1 MHYVFVSQVAAHD
14 VIAHDC
20 KLKRGAGLGTLY
32 KIDTTH
38 FLISLVTV
46 HFGEMYAHLE
56 NGRKTLGWGAPEE
69 SILVKFHRDRK
80 HEFSPQ
86 NAWLSRGNPLISGK
100 PRLVKYYN
108 LARINPIYTPS
119 IVGFYSVYPSLK
131 GSNGPNRG
139 WNSGGLGPPDLKVY
153 TIILPKN
160 TPSWR
165 FTSRKKT
172 CPKITAF
179 QIISRDNHQTFQ
191 VPKMKVLTYKSC
203 M

>member
-1 MHYVFVSQVAAHD
+1 MKNSKPPSVVE
-14 VIAHDC
+14 I
-20 KLKRGAGLGTLY
+20 KTWRIIRRGCVVYLRQELTY
-32 KIDTTH
+32 EW
-38 FLISLVTV
+38 FWR
-46 HFGEMYAHLE
+46 EWRCPHLE

-86 NAWLSRGNPLISGK
+86 DAWLSRGNPLISGK

-165 FTSRKKT
+165 FTSRKKK